1 MLNNIAEPLEDLIIE
16 LMKLP
21 SVGPKSAQRLAFHFA
36 NTDKKDIDKLCQAL
50 IGIKEKLFKC
60 SICGNFSE
68 SKICNICADK
78 SRTNDIICVV
88 GDFRDLIAIEKSHAY
103 KGKYHILGGLIS
115 PSDGIGPEN
124 LNIKSLE
131 DRVENGEVKELIIAT
146 NPNVNGET
154 TALYLAKNISKYGIK
169 ITRIA
174 YGLPVG
180 YNLEYADD
188 ITISRAII
196 GRREIL

>member
-1 MLNNIAEPLEDLIIE
+1 MIEKIAEPLEDLIIE

-36 NTDKKDIDKLCQAL
+36 NTDKKDIDKLCHAL

-68 SKICNICADK
+68 SKICKICSDK
-78 SRTNDIICVV
+78 SRINDIICVV

-131 DRVENGEVKELIIAT
+131 DRKKKKKVQELIIAT

-154 TALYLAKNISKYGIK
+154 TALYLAKIMSKYKIK
-169 ITRIA
+169 MTRIA

-196 GRREIL
+196 GRREI

>member
-1 MLNNIAEPLEDLIIE
+1 MIEKIAEPLEDLIIE

-21 SVGPKSAQRLAFHFA
+21 SIGPKSAQRLAFHFA
-36 NTDKKDIDKLCQAL
+36 NTDKKDIDKLCHAL

-68 SKICNICADK
+68 SKICKICSDK
-78 SRTNDIICVV
+78 SRINDIICVV

-124 LNIKSLE
+124 LNINSLE
-131 DRVENGEVKELIIAT
+131 DRIKNGQIKELIIAT

-154 TALYLAKNISKYGIK
+154 TALYLAKIMSKYKIK
-169 ITRIA
+169 MTRIA

-196 GRREIL
+196 GRREI

>member
-1 MLNNIAEPLEDLIIE
+1 MLKKIAEPLEDLIIE

-36 NTDKKDIDKLCQAL
+36 NTDKKDIDKLCHAL

-68 SKICNICADK
+68 SKICKICSDK
-78 SRTNDIICVV
+78 SRINDIICVV
-88 GDFRDLIAIEKSHAY
+88 GDFRDLIAI
-103 KGKYHILGGLIS
+103 GKYHILGGVIS

-131 DRVENGEVKELIIAT
+131 DRIENEKVQELIIAT

-154 TALYLAKNISKYGIK
+154 TALYLAKIMSKYKIK
-169 ITRIA
+169 MTRIA

-196 GRREIL
+196 GRREI

>member
-1 MLNNIAEPLEDLIIE
+1 MLNKIAEPLEDLIVE

-36 NTDKKDIDKLCQAL
+36 NTDKKEIDKLCHAL

-68 SKICNICADK
+68 SKICNICSDI
-78 SRTNDIICVV
+78 SRKNDTICVV
-88 GDFRDLIAIEKSHAY
+88 SDFRDLIAIEKSRAY
-103 KGKYHILGGLIS
+103 KGRYHILGGLIS

-131 DRVENGEVKELIIAT
+131 NRLENEK
-146 NPNVNGET
+146 
-154 TALYLAKNISKYGIK
+154 IK
-169 ITRIA
+169 
-174 YGLPVG
+174 
-180 YNLEYADD
+180 
-188 ITISRAII
+188 
-196 GRREIL
+196 